1 MAIIKFIK
9 VRKGNLKNAIKYIT
23 REDKTDENLI
33 YCMNCQ
39 IESAI
44 DEFEVCKKMYNK
56 LDGRKYYHFIQSFSP
71 KDKLDYET
79 ANKIGQELCNHFKD
93 YQIVMTTHKDKDYI
107 HNHFIMNSVNMV
119 TGEKYHQNKYELE
132 KIKELSNKICSKY
145 NLKQISIDK
154 NTNSKFVSQGEY
166 YLSKRQMTQ
175 KQKLI
180 KNINE
185 CIKISKT
192 KEQFIF
198 LMNQKGYKVNWKDTR
213 NYITYTTPENMKF
226 RDIRLNNLKYTKE
239 KMELYLEKVKRK
251 NIRNSFI
258 RLSLLNKKQ
267 HTENGKKVNN
277 DEYSDIAKKDFIKQQ
292 ENASSIEWE

>member
-1 MAIIKFIK
+1 
-9 VRKGNLKNAIKYIT
+9 
-23 REDKTDENLI
+23 
-33 YCMNCQ
+33 
-39 IESAI
+39 
-44 DEFEVCKKMYNK
+44 MYNK
-56 LDGRKYYHFIQSFSP
+56 IDGRKYYHFIQSFSP

-213 NYITYTTPENMKF
+213 KYITYTTPENMKF